1 MCASCESEASRL
13 QVLPSAEKG
22 NGNDFKLA
30 TMGGKGGEEGKQNF
44 PSSASKVCASKA
56 GGRGEEEKK
65 GRKEVGGG
73 IEERHNGAKEAAKE
87 EDATVPPS
95 PIHFYP
101 FCSSVSGKARNSI
114 HSNSKPL

>member
-1 MCASCESEASRL
+1 M

-56 GGRGEEEKK
+56 GGKEEEEKK
-65 GRKEVGGG
+65 GGGVGGRG

-95 PIHFYP
+95 PIHFL
-101 FCSSVSGKARNSI
+101 
-114 HSNSKPL
+114 PLPD